1 MRSSGPEGRVFES
14 PHSDQKRL
22 ETKGFQSFFIVL
34 IVNLCYNQL
43 NKILRGESDL
53 NLLVIDGQGGQLGSQ
68 IIKAI
73 RTRYSDINI
82 IAVGTNATATT
93 SMIKS
98 GANQGATGENP
109 VVVASRKADIIIGPV
124 GIVIADSLLGEIT
137 PKMAVAIGQSDATK
151 ILIPVNKCDNL
162 VAGVPNLTTTALID
176 DTLNKLQEIINKKC
190 L

>member
-1 MRSSGPEGRVFES
+1 M
-14 PHSDQKRL
+14 
-22 ETKGFQSFFIVL
+22 
-34 IVNLCYNQL
+34 
-43 NKILRGESDL
+43 

-73 RTRYSDINI
+73 RTCYNDIDV

-93 SMIKS
+93 SMIKA

-109 VVVASRKADIIIGPV
+109 VIVASRKADVIIGPV

-137 PKMAVAIGQSDATK
+137 PKMAVAIGQSNATK
-151 ILIPVNKCDNL
+151 ILVPINKCENL

-176 DTLNKLQEIINKKC
+176 DTLNKLQETISKKC

>member
-1 MRSSGPEGRVFES
+1 M
-14 PHSDQKRL
+14 
-22 ETKGFQSFFIVL
+22 
-34 IVNLCYNQL
+34 
-43 NKILRGESDL
+43 

-73 RTRYSDINI
+73 RTRYNDINI

-93 SMIKS
+93 SMIKA

-109 VVVASRKADIIIGPV
+109 VIVASRKADVIIGPV

-137 PKMAVAIGQSDATK
+137 PKMAVAIGQSNATK
-151 ILIPVNKCDNL
+151 ILVPINKCENL

-176 DTLNKLQEIINKKC
+176 DTLNKL
-190 L
+190 